1 MLLSRSRALIKALS
15 PHHDFIKFKSIS
27 TFPFLS
33 QEAQLAE
40 ESPPP
45 PSQST
50 TTPLPPNP
58 AAGSPYYGQN
68 WRSPYPPPPPPPPS
82 TQSSSLI
89 PLAYSLQTSQMQSL
103 SETLD
108 VKGLMD
114 VFAECMTSQKW
125 VEIKQLFEFW
135 VRSLDKDGKPNK
147 PDVNLYNHYL
157 RANFMR
163 ANLMNEEATAGYM
176 MDLVSQMEDFGISPN
191 TASFN
196 LVLNAMS
203 SHGEAEA
210 AVKLLERLLFIL
222 SYSLKYSQGY

>member
-1 MLLSRSRALIKALS
+1 
-15 PHHDFIKFKSIS
+15 
-27 TFPFLS
+27 
-33 QEAQLAE
+33 
-40 ESPPP
+40 
-45 PSQST
+45 
-50 TTPLPPNP
+50 
-58 AAGSPYYGQN
+58 
-68 WRSPYPPPPPPPPS
+68 
-82 TQSSSLI
+82 
-89 PLAYSLQTSQMQSL
+89 MQAL

-114 VFAECMTSQKW
+114 VFAEWMTSQKW
-125 VEIKQLFEFW
+125 VEITQLFEFW

-157 RANFMR
+157 RANLMR
-163 ANLMNEEATAGYM
+163 ANLMNEEATAGYLV
-176 MDLVSQMEDFGISPN
+176 DLVTQMEDFGISPN

-222 SYSLKYSQGY
+222 S